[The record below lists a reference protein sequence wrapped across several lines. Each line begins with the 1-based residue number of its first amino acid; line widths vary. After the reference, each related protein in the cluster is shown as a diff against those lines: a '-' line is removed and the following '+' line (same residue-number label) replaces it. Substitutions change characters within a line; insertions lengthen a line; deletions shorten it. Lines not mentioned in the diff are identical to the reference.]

1 MKCEKALKDL
11 KQDDSIE
18 TLTDDK
24 GRISVVLDD
33 DTWHY
38 KMKTLIKT
46 GVVSYL
52 KYAFT
57 MGMVGTTASL
67 YVNYE
72 Y

>member
-11 KQDDSIE
+11 KQDDSME

-46 GVVSYL
+46 GVVRILS
-52 KYAFT
+52 
-57 MGMVGTTASL
+57 MHSPWEWIGMTASL